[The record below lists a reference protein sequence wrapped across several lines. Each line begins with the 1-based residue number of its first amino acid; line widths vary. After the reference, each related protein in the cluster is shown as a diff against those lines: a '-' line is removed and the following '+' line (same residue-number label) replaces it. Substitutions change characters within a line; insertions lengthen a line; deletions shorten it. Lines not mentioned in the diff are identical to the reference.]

1 MKASAMRP
9 LLLLLSVGL
18 CVAGDGLFPAKEQR
32 KRSIAGA
39 IVDPAAGI
47 SSITTTAAATSDYYL
62 ISADVLVNIDQVT
75 ARLQTIENVRKI
87 NKIGSLLIILVKTNT
102 AKDAVLRQ
110 LRLDGIY
117 QYSVEHSLTH
127 ALGTAKALD
136 RLDQP
141 TLPLDNIYTPI
152 GTGIGV
158 HIYVVDSGIRRT
170 HNEFSGRGQL
180 DFLVDGETDDPC
192 NMHASWVAALA
203 AGLTLGPASASIIHD
218 LHVSRASLS
227 CSFYTSDGID
237 ALAWI
242 AENGT
247 LPGVINL
254 SWQGPGNTVLDAV
267 IGQLFDM
274 GYVVI
279 SASGNANSNTA
290 ACTNSPARAAFSIS
304 VGAIDDTDTKASF
317 SNWGDCVDIWA
328 PGVSIAGASHTD
340 DSSIVLASGTSGA
353 TPIVAGVAA
362 VYYSVYSY
370 STALQVTN
378 KIRNS
383 AVYGQLNGI
392 SVYSGNN
399 RLVSFY
405 NWAAVTP
412 TPAPGASNRLSV
424 F

>member
-1 MKASAMRP
+1 MRP

-18 CVAGDGLFPAKEQR
+18 CVAGDGLFAAKEQR

-39 IVDPAAGI
+39 IVDPAAGV

-62 ISADVLVNIDQVT
+62 ISAEVLMNIDQT
-75 ARLQTIENVRKI
+75 IARLQAIENVRKI
-87 NKIGSLLIILVKTNT
+87 NKIGSLVVVLVKTNS

-110 LRLDGIY
+110 LRLENIY
-117 QYSVEHSLTH
+117 RYRVEHSLTH
-127 ALGTAKALD
+127 ALGVAKALD

-158 HIYVVDSGIRRT
+158 HVYIVDSGIRRT
-170 HNEFSGRGQL
+170 HAQFSGRALL
-180 DFLVDGETDDPC
+180 DFLVAGETDAPC

-203 AGLTLGPASASIIHD
+203 AGLTLGPASTSVIHD
-218 LHVSRASLS
+218 LHVSRASLT

-279 SASGNANSNTA
+279 SAAGNANSDSD

-328 PGVSIAGASHTD
+328 PGVNVAGASHTD
-340 DSSIVLASGTSGA
+340 DSSTVLASGTSGS

-362 VYYSVYSY
+362 VYYSVFGY

-383 AVYGQLNGI
+383 AVYGQLHGI
-392 SVYSGNN
+392 PVFSGNN